1 MSGDSGAWVVDYLT
15 GELYGHLIASDV
27 FGVAY
32 VIPIND
38 IFQDIQLRLSLE
50 GVKLPASHQSLA
62 GKAEDVIKVP
72 VRKKILGYEYELGD
86 RMLGSKVS
94 SWIRRLWRRHPSP
107 DASRSDSGYSSMNS
121 TPQRSPPESP
131 LYPGSK
137 IQGREG

>member
-50 GVKLPASHQSLA
+50 GVELPAGHNSLA
-62 GKAEDVIKVP
+62 GEANDVVKIP
-72 VRKKILGYEYELGD
+72 VRKKFLGFEDELGD
-86 RMLGSKVS
+86 RMPDSKVS
-94 SWIRRLWRRHPSP
+94 SRTPS
-107 DASRSDSGYSSMNS
+107 SDSGYSSMNS

-131 LYPGSK
+131 LDRPSGVRFK
-137 IQGREG
+137 DRKNK